1 MSTAGIWLNS
11 KPEVKFQ
18 YDGSSGEFNGVSSQ
32 SYVSHC
38 RVLPPDKFNGM
49 SFQSHV
55 LLWRVGLLTVGEFT
69 VIVQS
74 TATCR
79 IAWCKNSIRHIQNR
93 FSPYFFVLMQ
103 FRFDELR
110 LSYRLRYSCVDSNL
124 LVWST
129 ASYIYALL
137 NVLLCLFYARC
148 ISVVGLGLHV
158 ADTKPLTSGAG
169 KPSACYPSVRCHN
182 RLCNKEVVTRTVR
195 ATEARLHC
203 RF

>member
-69 VIVQS
+69 VIIPQPH
-74 TATCR
+74 TALHGVR
-79 IAWCKNSIRHIQNR
+79 IPSAIFKIVFRHI
-93 FSPYFFVLMQ
+93 F
-103 FRFDELR
+103 
-110 LSYRLRYSCVDSNL
+110 
-124 LVWST
+124 
-129 ASYIYALL
+129 
-137 NVLLCLFYARC
+137 LF
-148 ISVVGLGLHV
+148 
-158 ADTKPLTSGAG
+158 
-169 KPSACYPSVRCHN
+169 
-182 RLCNKEVVTRTVR
+182 
-195 ATEARLHC
+195 
-203 RF
+203 

>member
-69 VIVQS
+69 VIISQPH
-74 TATCR
+74 TALHGVR
-79 IAWCKNSIRHIQNR
+79 IPSAIFKIVFRHI
-93 FSPYFFVLMQ
+93 FFVLMQ

-129 ASYIYALL
+129 ASHIYALL
-137 NVLLCLFYARC
+137 NVLFCLFYARC

>member
-69 VIVQS
+69 VIIPQPH
-74 TATCR
+74 TALHGVR
-79 IAWCKNSIRHIQNR
+79 IPSAIFKIVFRHI
-93 FSPYFFVLMQ
+93 FFVLMQ

-129 ASYIYALL
+129 ASYALL
-137 NVLLCLFYARC
+137 NVLFCLFYARC